1 MSRRLPARRRRN
13 PDEDVLFPYAERF
26 SSETFPSLAT
36 PDYSTG
42 LVARRGA
49 TARAPSQVD
58 GNLVFD
64 AFFGEGMFE
73 DFLTNPRRR
82 KFEEED
88 GSVFLLARS
97 SAHFFDRAHERL
109 KRYHVAAMVES
120 RKNLRPLQNAL
131 KAYGEWVI
139 EGNEAVSRYSMSLSE
154 AENLAKSV
162 AAGLGLSLHEVG
174 GKITRFQ
181 TSEKPGRAKPYPA
194 EEYMDNPRRR
204 NGVAEYQRRLAKQAA
219 AAKQMKKI
227 SSKKRGGPLLR
238 QVAVSER
245 EDGFHVV
252 LLFRDPTSAMDGETE
267 LQMHADWVR
276 DFNEIET
283 EHPMSRAE
291 AMRLANEVA
300 AEYRYGRAGKIV
312 VYPLRR
318 SKAKKVSSLKRRPAA
333 GARVTYAAEEYM
345 DNPRRTHRS
354 NPLKG
359 SVEGN
364 FLVSRGDDGRVR
376 SAMRLSDVV
385 AVDLYKH
392 SRTNTLYTQ
401 VKATDGVNIY
411 VEDTPEEVLR
421 LVEGRTRSNPA
432 KKAPAKRRAAAAS
445 RATSKA
451 AHLGKATAEV
461 MHEDGAYEVITSKG
475 KKFAWED
482 LRRIVGGDLLEFVPL
497 GGGRVMVVNEE
508 GMMRGMDINPGAS
521 LLVRTSIFGPAVV
534 LARNAL

>member
-1 MSRRLPARRRRN
+1 MSRRLPARRRPN
-13 PDEDVLFPYAERF
+13 PDEDVLFPYSERF
-26 SSETFPSLAT
+26 SPETFPSLT
-36 PDYSTG
+36 YPDYSTT
-42 LVARRGA
+42 LVQRRGS
-49 TARAPSQVD
+49 TARLPAPSES
-58 GNLVFD
+58 LVFD
-64 AFFGEGMFE
+64 AFFGESVFD

-97 SAHFFDRAHERL
+97 SAHFSDRAHERL

-131 KAYGEWVI
+131 KAYGHWVI

-162 AAGLGLSLHEVG
+162 AAGLGLSLHEVE

-291 AMRLANEVA
+291 AMRLATEVA

-312 VYPLRR
+312 VHSLRER
-318 SKAKKVSSLKRRPAA
+318 AMKVSSKRKPAA
-333 GARVTYAAEEYM
+333 GAHVAYAAEEYM
-345 DNPRRTHRS
+345 DNPA
-354 NPLKG
+354 K
-359 SVEGN
+359 
-364 FLVSRGDDGRVR
+364 
-376 SAMRLSDVV
+376 
-385 AVDLYKH
+385 
-392 SRTNTLYTQ
+392 
-401 VKATDGVNIY
+401 KA
-411 VEDTPEEVLR
+411 
-421 LVEGRTRSNPA
+421 PA
-432 KKAPAKRRAAAAS
+432 AKKKAPAKRRASAAS
-445 RATSKA
+445 SAPVA
-451 AHLGKATAEV
+451 PAMAEV
-461 MHEDGAYEVITSKG
+461 MHEDGGYEVVTAKG
-475 KKFAWED
+475 KKFSWDD
-482 LRRIVGGDLLEFVPL
+482 LRDIIGCELLEFVPL
-497 GGGRVMVVNEE
+497 AGGRVMAVNEE
-508 GMMRGMDINPGAS
+508 GRMHGAGINSGAS
-521 LLVRTSIFGPAVV
+521 LLVHTAIFGPAVV
-534 LARNAL
+534 LARSALRGAL